1 MYFCMVMTSAPQPT
15 APKPLRADAQRNYDQ
30 LVGAA
35 EAAFTEQGAAACLED
50 IAKRAN
56 VGIGT
61 LYRHFPTRE
70 DLIAKIL
77 DKSTLAVIASARQRL
92 TAPEPAAQLEAWIAE
107 LVESVT
113 TYRGLTGAL
122 AAGYVSQTG
131 SQLCSSCD
139 AMTAAGDALLK
150 RAQVAGEIRPEA
162 EIREVILSAHSVAW
176 IAEQTR
182 DPAATARLLRIFFDG
197 LRAVEAAKPPPEPV
211 LVADATTAA
220 RAPAPRA
227 PRRAAPKKQKKKAP
241 ARR

>member
-1 MYFCMVMTSAPQPT
+1 MSSAPLQ
-15 APKPLRADAQRNYDQ
+15 AAARPLRADAQRNYDQ

-35 EAAFTEQGAAACLED
+35 EAAFSEHGADACLED

-70 DLIAKIL
+70 DLIAKVL
-77 DKSTLAVIASARQRL
+77 DQSTLAVIASAEARL
-92 TAPEPAAQLEAWIAE
+92 TAPDPAAQLEAWIAE
-107 LVESVT
+107 LVASVT

-122 AAGYVSQTG
+122 ANGYVSKSG

-139 AMTAAGDALLK
+139 AMTAAGGALLA
-150 RAQVAGEIRPEA
+150 RAQAVGAIRPEA

-197 LRAVEAAKPPPEPV
+197 LRLVGAPEAAK
-211 LVADATTAA
+211 
-220 RAPAPRA
+220 
-227 PRRAAPKKQKKKAP
+227 
-241 ARR
+241 